1 MKRISIL
8 MYCLL
13 LSITHSTYTERIL
26 TLFVRPYPTIG
37 ADDAKRLVSSL
48 THPTKTA
55 RSTLKHSSQIYSVA
69 GVLASYAGYLA
80 FSGPHG
86 QISFPQKHEGSH
98 LNLVITP
105 TITPIFMMNNTIH
118 HWEIEI
124 GSPAACYLIERK
136 IDPETTLTY
145 WQTTAIDTPED
156 SAIPLESII
165 IFDRPKDM
173 YVPEGITPIKQT
185 PNAVLPDIY
194 LKQAQSAQE
203 QALYLLNLR
212 MFFGQVVRHYRTE
225 PMRYI
230 EIITP

>member
-1 MKRISIL
+1 

-13 LSITHSTYTERIL
+13 LSGSNFTYTDRIL
-26 TLFVRPYPTIG
+26 TLFIRPYPRVNVQDT
-37 ADDAKRLVSSL
+37 DRLVSSL

-55 RSTLKHSSQIYSVA
+55 RSTLKRSSQTYSTA
-69 GVLASYAGYLA
+69 GIMASYAGYLA
-80 FSGPHG
+80 FSDPHG
-86 QISFPQKHEGSH
+86 QISFAQKHEASH
-98 LNLVITP
+98 ITLVITP

-124 GSPAACYLIERK
+124 GSPVACYLIERK

-145 WQTTAIDTPED
+145 WQTTAIDAPED

-165 IFDRPKDM
+165 IFDRPKDI
-173 YVPEGITPIKQT
+173 YIPEGITPIKQT

-194 LKQAQSAQE
+194 LKQPQSAQE

-212 MFFGQVVRHYRTE
+212 MFFGPVEHHYRVE
-225 PMRYI
+225 PTRYI

>member
-1 MKRISIL
+1 

-13 LSITHSTYTERIL
+13 LSTAHTAYTERIL
-26 TLFVRPYPTIG
+26 TLFVRPYPKIRT
-37 ADDAKRLVSSL
+37 DDADRLVASL

-55 RSTLKHSSQIYSVA
+55 RITLKYSSQPYSVA
-69 GVLASYAGYLA
+69 GVMASYAGYLT
-80 FSGPHG
+80 FSDPHG
-86 QISFPQKHEGSH
+86 QITFAQKHEASH
-98 LNLVITP
+98 ITLVITP
-105 TITPIFMMNNTIH
+105 TITPIFMMSNTIH

-165 IFDRPKDM
+165 IFDRPKDI

-212 MFFGQVVRHYRTE
+212 MFFGQVIHHYRTE
-225 PMRYI
+225 PTRYI